1 MKRLKNIEKNQYSNN
16 NNDKSELSS
25 VRSESCKKTS
35 ISDDETQTSFEY
47 LKDNTEE
54 FCGGYPDIFDLDL
67 KEFFNYIASQEEK

>member
-1 MKRLKNIEKNQYSNN
+1 MNH
-16 NNDKSELSS
+16 
-25 VRSESCKKTS
+25 VKKTS

-54 FCGGYPDIFDLDL
+54 FCGAYPDILDLDL